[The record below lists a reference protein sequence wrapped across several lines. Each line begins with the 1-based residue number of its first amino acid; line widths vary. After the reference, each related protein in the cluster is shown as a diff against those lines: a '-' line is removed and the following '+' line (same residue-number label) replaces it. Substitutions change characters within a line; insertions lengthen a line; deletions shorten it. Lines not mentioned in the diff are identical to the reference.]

1 MEGVCV
7 CVGGGGGLGG
17 EREGEC
23 GGKGGKRA
31 VLTPTY
37 LAVIIISVLRAM
49 NVSPDVQSVTSERPT
64 AVTWMSVHGVR
75 SQGLQ
80 HGPPVSE

>member
-1 MEGVCV
+1 MS
-7 CVGGGGGLGG
+7 GGGGGGSG
-17 EREGEC
+17 RGEC

-37 LAVIIISVLRAM
+37 LAVIIISVLTAM
-49 NVSPDVQSVTSERPT
+49 NVSPDVQNVTSERPT
-64 AVTWMSVHGVR
+64 AVTLISVHGVR

>member
-1 MEGVCV
+1 M
-7 CVGGGGGLGG
+7 CVGVGGWGG

-23 GGKGGKRA
+23 GGKGGRRA
-31 VLTPTY
+31 VLTPAY
-37 LAVIIISVLRAM
+37 LAVIIISVLTAI
-49 NVSPDVQSVTSERPT
+49 NVCPDVQNVTSERPT